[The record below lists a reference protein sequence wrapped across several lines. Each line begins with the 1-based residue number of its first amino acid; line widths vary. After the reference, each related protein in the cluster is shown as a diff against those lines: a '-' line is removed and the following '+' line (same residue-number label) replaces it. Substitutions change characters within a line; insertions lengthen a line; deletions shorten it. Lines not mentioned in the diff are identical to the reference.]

1 MRFRPAPATTTIF
14 WLLFVL
20 LWVALD
26 VDNLRRARIHHDT
39 GQAHFHEVILLIWIA
54 IALLHLYVY
63 FFGRIELEPATLF
76 LRHGFWGRR
85 IPYDNIVAVRPAET
99 PKGKPLPHQIEI
111 ETARLSRDIY
121 PHDYR
126 RLAVS
131 DPRALA
137 ASLREKAPQAEYE
150 FE

>member
-1 MRFRPAPATTTIF
+1 MRFRPGSATTTIY
-14 WLLFVL
+14 WLLF
-20 LWVALD
+20 ALFWFAFSA
-26 VDNLRRARIHHDT
+26 DNLRRDRIEHHT
-39 GQAHFHEVILLIWIA
+39 GQVHFHEVILLIWIA

-76 LRHGFWGRR
+76 LRHGYWGPR
-85 IPYDNIVAVRPAET
+85 IPYNNIVAVRPAET

-111 ETARLSRDIY
+111 ETAPVSRDTY
-121 PHDYR
+121 PHKYR
-126 RLAVS
+126 RLAVA

-137 ASLREKAPQAEYE
+137 ASLREKAPQAAYE

>member
-1 MRFRPAPATTTIF
+1 MRFRPASARTTIF
-14 WLLFVL
+14 WLLLVL
-20 LWVALD
+20 FWVALMA
-26 VDNLRRARIHHDT
+26 DNLHRDRIRHDT
-39 GQAHFHEVILLIWIA
+39 GQAHFHEVMLLIWIA
-54 IALLHLYVY
+54 IAFLHLWVY
-63 FFGRIELEPATLF
+63 FLGRIELEPATLF
-76 LRHGFWGRR
+76 LRHGFWGAR
-85 IPYDNIVAVRPAET
+85 IPYDNIVAVRRVET
-99 PKGKPLPHQIEI
+99 AKGKPVPHQVEI

-131 DPRALA
+131 DPRALT